1 MIRLAATITTLL
13 VPACGVFSPNQ
24 GTMTPEPP
32 APPAPIISEIGGTPV
47 PFGLDCQEDEVIY
60 FTGPDTLGCVHVDSI
75 GG

>member
-1 MIRLAATITTLL
+1 MIRLISTLVGLLALALSALHHQSEAA
-13 VPACGVFSPNQ
+13 
-24 GTMTPEPP
+24 TPEPP

-47 PFGLDCQEDEVIY
+47 PFGLDCEEDEVIY